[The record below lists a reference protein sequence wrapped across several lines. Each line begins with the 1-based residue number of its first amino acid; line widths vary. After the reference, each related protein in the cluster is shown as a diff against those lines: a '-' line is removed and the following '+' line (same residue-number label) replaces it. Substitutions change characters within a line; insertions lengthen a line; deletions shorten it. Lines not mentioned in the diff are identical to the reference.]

1 MILKKKKEIIP
12 PKDGWKESTHYIV
25 DVSYS
30 SGNPVHRSI
39 FYTGFLQDGRPCG
52 YNVIFNPTSDL
63 SHIGEVHYMKAIR
76 EIEVEGDFEIVN
88 GQAYEC

>member
-1 MILKKKKEIIP
+1 MQLQPKKEIIP

-39 FYTGFLQDGRPCG
+39 FYTGFLDNGRPCG

-76 EIEVEGDFEIVN
+76 VIEMDIDFELVN
-88 GQAYEC
+88 GEVHEA